1 MVRKLNEP
9 IEKRPLAFENFH
21 VRSGQVEPCSAID
34 LGKGF
39 QLSTFRRP
47 FDFERVAL
55 EGINVEIA
63 FDGERGHALASTLT
77 DVAQRFKRSRDS
89 DTRLFQKFAAG
100 SDLNVLAVNDL
111 ALRNRP
117 GPPSFLR
124 Q

>member
-1 MVRKLNEP
+1 MQRDRSRER
-9 IEKRPLAFENFH
+9 IAAFHF
-21 VRSGQVEPCSAID
+21 SAAI
-34 LGKGF
+34 
-39 QLSTFRRP
+39 R
-47 FDFERVAL
+47 FERVAL
-55 EGINVEIA
+55 EGINVEVA
-63 FDGERGHALASTLT
+63 FDGECGDALAPTLT